1 MAAAEEE
8 LGTAAAAAA
17 LVPPGNTTRIL
28 MAVAELVH
36 LLHLRQ
42 PQQGHVEAKVCQK
55 ELPL

>member
-1 MAAAEEE
+1 MAAAEE

-17 LVPPGNTTRIL
+17 RVPLGNTTRIL

-42 PQQGHVEAKVCQK
+42 IQQGHVEAKVCQK